1 MNVRKQILI
10 MGLIALL
17 KSLGFAADGEAATR
31 IFYRGKKDYIAA
43 IQAAKI
49 TEKAAREILRDAVKG
64 RSGAYFDSEPYLF
77 VNGEYLF
84 GVPEKGRLPLTGF
97 YVNAT
102 TGGVVFRKSKFS
114 VPSGEKRLPTNAY
127 ESEERLK

>member
-17 KSLGFAADGEAATR
+17 KSLGFAADGEVATR
-31 IFYRGKKDYIAA
+31 IYYRGKKDYVAA

-49 TEKAAREILRDAVKG
+49 TEKDAREILRAAVKG
-64 RSGAYFDSEPYLF
+64 RSGAYFDTEPLLF

-84 GVPEKGRLPLTGF
+84 GVPEKDRLPLTGY
-97 YVNAT
+97 YVDAT
-102 TGGVVFRKSKFS
+102 NGGIVFRKSKFTVS
-114 VPSGEKRLPTNAY
+114 SGEKRLPANPY